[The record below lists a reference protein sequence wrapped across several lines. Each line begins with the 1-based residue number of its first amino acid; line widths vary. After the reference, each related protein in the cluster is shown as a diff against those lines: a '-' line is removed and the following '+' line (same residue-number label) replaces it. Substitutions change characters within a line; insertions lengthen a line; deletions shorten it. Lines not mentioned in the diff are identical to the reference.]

1 MVVDIMVDSVVDIAS
16 RDLALA
22 ALVKDLASAE
32 EEALVPLQ
40 SKNQL
45 SPAKEFRN
53 LISAVNQSIDL
64 T

>member
-32 EEALVPLQ
+32 EEALAPLQ
-40 SKNQL
+40 SKNQP
-45 SPAKEFRN
+45 SQAKELRN
-53 LISAVNQSIDL
+53 LISAVVQSIDL